1 MSENKNSNVDLNET
15 MQNTTDFDSTSL
27 NLNIYKELD
36 ESPNQN
42 VDLILNIQSQLK
54 ELSLIHQRKMFL
66 IKEISA
72 IRAR

>member
-1 MSENKNSNVDLNET
+1 